1 MGDIRLITLNV
12 RGLRDTVKRRALF
25 RHCHAIYPGY
35 FVCLQETHSVQGDEN
50 IWRAEWGSE
59 LFLSHGLSVNQGG
72 VAILVPGGYSG
83 KAKLVPS
90 EHHERMVMLE
100 LEMSG
105 ERLFVISVYAPNS
118 NHPRDQIRFIEELDN
133 RLCDLPEISRI
144 FLCGDFNM
152 HLSPLDTSSDFVNS
166 TAIARM
172 SQLLDR
178 FGLVDIWRYV
188 NPNLSGFT
196 WRRGET
202 DPAQQSRI
210 DLFFVSQSTV
220 SSQGIHKIEVRPSYK
235 SDHHMLVLEMNL
247 KRYRRG
253 PGVWRL
259 NNSLLTNETFLRKVI
274 EEIGCAKQEEGLY
287 RNTRDLGLR
296 MKCF

>member
-1 MGDIRLITLNV
+1 M
-12 RGLRDTVKRRALF
+12 
-25 RHCHAIYPGY
+25 
-35 FVCLQETHSVQGDEN
+35 
-50 IWRAEWGSE
+50 EWGSE

-118 NHPRDQIRFIEELDN
+118 NHQRDQIRFIEELDN
-133 RLCDLPEISRI
+133 RLCDLPEVSRI

-188 NPNLSGFT
+188 NPNLNGFT
-196 WRRGET
+196 WRRGEI
-202 DPAQQSRI
+202 DPAQ
-210 DLFFVSQSTV
+210 
-220 SSQGIHKIEVRPSYK
+220 
-235 SDHHMLVLEMNL
+235 
-247 KRYRRG
+247 
-253 PGVWRL
+253 
-259 NNSLLTNETFLRKVI
+259 
-274 EEIGCAKQEEGLY
+274 
-287 RNTRDLGLR
+287 
-296 MKCF
+296 